1 MGVALQR
8 GYKDKKGLVSK
19 SDESVESERRLESLE
34 AMEAEF
40 TRRLLCTLY
49 GWGNCF

>member
-1 MGVALQR
+1 MDVVLH
-8 GYKDKKGLVSK
+8 KGCEGERELVGK
-19 SDESVESERRLESLE
+19 RDESEREFESLE

>member
-19 SDESVESERRLESLE
+19 SDESVESERRLESLGV
-34 AMEAEF
+34 MEAECSR
-40 TRRLLCTLY
+40 RRLCVVWLR
-49 GWGNCF
+49 

>member
-1 MGVALQR
+1 MRR
-8 GYKDKKGLVSK
+8 GYEDERDLVGK
-19 SDESVESERRLESLE
+19 SDESEREFESLE